1 MCGIVGYIGKK
12 EAFPILIK
20 GLRRLEYR
28 GYDSAGVALINDGN
42 GLNVC
47 KTKGKVDNLVE
58 YCKDKDTTGN
68 VGIAHTRWATHGEPS
83 SVNAHPHYSESKNLA
98 IIHNGIIENYADLK
112 EKLQAKGRHFQSD
125 TDTEVLV
132 QLVEYIMERKDLD
145 LLTAV
150 QVALYQ
156 VIGAYAI
163 AILDKREPNQIIAAR
178 KQSPLVVGIGDG
190 EFFLGSDASPIVEYT
205 DKVVYLEDGNI
216 AVLRPGEELKVVDLL
231 DRKLHLDVQTVDLNL
246 GQLEKGGYPHFMLKE
261 IFEQPDCL
269 TNCMRGRVNLEM
281 DNVVLSSVIDYK
293 QQLLQAKRFIIV
305 ACGTSWHAGL
315 IGKQIIENYCRIP
328 VEVEY
333 ASEFRYRNPVIN
345 SDDVVIAIS
354 QSGETADTLAAVQL
368 AKEHGAFI
376 YGVCNAIG
384 SSIPRATHTGCYI
397 HVGPEIGVAS
407 TKAFT
412 GQVTV
417 LTMLALA
424 LAKEK
429 GTIDQE
435 EYLHIVRELHA
446 IPDKMGQVLKLN
458 SRIADLSRTFTYAR
472 NFLYLGRGYS
482 YPVALEGALKLKE
495 ISYIHAEGYPAA
507 EMKHGPIAL
516 IDSDMPV
523 VVIATHN
530 AMYEKVLSNI
540 QEVKA
545 RKGKV
550 MAIVSEGD
558 ETISRI
564 ADEVIE
570 LPSTLECLEPLLATI
585 PLQLLAYHVAV
596 CKGGVG
602 FMDKSVNK
610 RVKNL
615 AFSCEML
622 NFAEIITNILFCLW
636 IMEHH

>member
-1 MCGIVGYIGKK
+1 MCGIVGYMGKR

-20 GLRRLEYR
+20 GLKRLEYR
-28 GYDSAGVALINDGN
+28 GYDSAGVALINDDG
-42 GLNVC
+42 GLNVY
-47 KTKGKVDNLVE
+47 KTKGKVAGLED
-58 YCKDKDTTGN
+58 YCADKDISGS

-83 SVNAHPHYSESKNLA
+83 SVNAHPHYSASKRLA
-98 IIHNGIIENYADLK
+98 IIHNGIIENYADLRGK
-112 EKLQAKGRHFQSD
+112 LMEKGVTFRSD

-132 QLVEYIMERKDLD
+132 QLIEYIQMKKNLD

-150 QVALYQ
+150 QLALHE

-163 AILDKREPNQIIAAR
+163 AILDKSNPDQLIAAR
-178 KQSPLVVGIGDG
+178 KQSPLVVGIGDD

-216 AVLRPGEELKVVDLL
+216 AVIRRGEELEVVNIYN
-231 DRKLHLDVQTVDLNL
+231 RKLSPEIKTVDINL
-246 GQLEKGGYPHFMLKE
+246 GQIEKGGYAHFMLKE
-261 IFEQPDCL
+261 IFEQPECL
-269 TNCMRGRVNLEM
+269 TNCMRGRINL
-281 DNVVLSSVIDYK
+281 DADHVTLSAVIDYRR
-293 QQLLQAKRFIIV
+293 QLLSAKRIIIV

-315 IGKQIIENYCRIP
+315 IGKQIIENLCRIP

-333 ASEFRYRNPVIN
+333 ASEFRYRNPVV
-345 SDDVVIAIS
+345 SDDDVVIAIS
-354 QSGETADTLAAVQL
+354 QSGETADTLAAVEM
-368 AKEHGAFI
+368 AKQKGAFI
-376 YGVCNAIG
+376 YGICNAIG
-384 SSIPRATHTGCYI
+384 SSIPRATDTGSYI

-424 LAKEK
+424 LGEAK
-429 GTIDQE
+429 GTVAHD
-435 EYLHIVRELHA
+435 EYLHIVCELSK
-446 IPDKMGQVLKLN
+446 IPDKIRDVLQLN
-458 SRIADLSRTFTYAR
+458 QRISELSRMFTYAT
-472 NFLYLGRGYS
+472 NFLYLGRGFS

-540 QEVKA
+540 QEIKA

-550 MAIVSEGD
+550 IALVTKGD
-558 ETISRI
+558 DTISRI

-570 LPSTLECLEPLLATI
+570 LPDTLECLEPLIATI
-585 PLQLLAYHVAV
+585 PLQLLAYHIAV
-596 CKGGVG
+596 CKGKDV
-602 FMDKSVNK
+602 DQPRNLAKSVT
-610 RVKNL
+610 V
-615 AFSCEML
+615 E
-622 NFAEIITNILFCLW
+622 
-636 IMEHH
+636 

>member
-28 GYDSAGVALINDGN
+28 GYDSAGVALINDN
-42 GLNVC
+42 HDLNVC

-83 SVNAHPHYSESKNLA
+83 SKNAHPHYSQSKSLA
-98 IIHNGIIENYADLK
+98 IIHNGIIENYAEIK
-112 EKLQAKGRHFQSD
+112 RNLQDKGIEFRSD

-132 QLVEYIMERKDLD
+132 QLIEYVKTENGLD

-150 QVALYQ
+150 QVALRQ

-163 AILDKREPNQIIAAR
+163 AVIDRDEPGEIVAAR
-178 KQSPLVVGIGDG
+178 KQSPLVVGIGEG
-190 EFFLGSDASPIVEYT
+190 EFFLGSDASPIIEYT
-205 DKVVYLEDGNI
+205 DKMVYLEDGNI
-216 AVLRPGEELKVVDLL
+216 AVLSPGHELKVVSIMGKQQ
-231 DRKLHLDVQTVDLNL
+231 KLEIKHVDLNL
-246 GQLEKGGYPHFMLKE
+246 GQIEKGGYPHFMLKE
-261 IFEQPDCL
+261 IFEQPECL
-269 TNCMRGRVNLEM
+269 KNCMRGRI
-281 DNVVLSSVIDYK
+281 NVDADHVTLSALIDYRR
-293 QQLLQAKRFIIV
+293 QLLHAKRIVIV

-315 IGKQIIENYCRIP
+315 IGKQLIESFCRIP

-333 ASEFRYRNPVIN
+333 ASEFRYRNPVVTK
-345 SDDVVIAIS
+345 DDVVIAIS

-368 AKEHGAFI
+368 AKERGAFI
-376 YGVCNAIG
+376 YGICNAIG
-384 SSIPRATHTGCYI
+384 SSIPRATDTGTYI

-417 LTMLALA
+417 LTMFALA
-424 LAKEK
+424 LAEAK
-429 GTIDQE
+429 GTMPRD
-435 EYLHIVRELHA
+435 EYLAVARELSRVPEM
-446 IPDKMGQVLKLN
+446 IEQVLKSNDLV
-458 SRIADLSRTFTYAR
+458 ADLARTFTYAR

-523 VVIATHN
+523 VAIATHN

-540 QEVKA
+540 QEIKA
-545 RKGKV
+545 RQGRVIALVTK
-550 MAIVSEGD
+550 GD
-558 ETISRI
+558 ETISKI
-564 ADEVIE
+564 ADRVIE
-570 LPSTLECLEPLLATI
+570 LPDCMECLEPLVATI
-585 PLQLLAYHVAV
+585 PLQLLAYHIAV
-596 CKGGVG
+596 CKGKDV
-602 FMDKSVNK
+602 DQPRNLAKSVT
-610 RVKNL
+610 V
-615 AFSCEML
+615 E
-622 NFAEIITNILFCLW
+622 
-636 IMEHH
+636 

>member
-28 GYDSAGVALINDGN
+28 GYDSAGVALINSDQQ
-42 GLNVC
+42 LNVY
-47 KTKGKVDNLVE
+47 KTKGKVDNLCE
-58 YCKDKDTTGN
+58 FCSDKN
-68 VGIAHTRWATHGEPS
+68 VSGTIGIAHTRWATHGEPS
-83 SVNAHPHYSESKNLA
+83 SRNAHPHYSQSHNLA
-98 IIHNGIIENYADLK
+98 IIHNGIIENYADIK
-112 EKLQAKGRHFQSD
+112 QKLMAKGVTFQSD

-132 QLVEYIMERKDLD
+132 QLVEYIMVKKNLI
-145 LLTAV
+145 LLEAV

-163 AILDKREPNQIIAAR
+163 AIIDKRDPSQIIAAR
-178 KQSPLVVGIGDG
+178 KQSPLVVGIGDD
-190 EFFLGSDASPIVEYT
+190 EFFLGSDASPIIEYT

-216 AVLRPGEELKVVDLL
+216 AVIRLGEELKVVSILGEEQDLAV
-231 DRKLHLDVQTVDLNL
+231 KTVDIDL
-246 GQLEKGGYPHFMLKE
+246 GQIEKGGYPHFMLKE
-261 IFEQPDCL
+261 IFEQPECL
-269 TNCMRGRVNLEM
+269 TNCMRGRI
-281 DNVVLSSVIDYK
+281 NVEGDHVTLSALIDYRR
-293 QQLLQAKRFIIV
+293 QLVQAKRIVIV

-315 IGKQIIENYCRIP
+315 IGKQIIESLCRVP

-333 ASEFRYRNPVIN
+333 ASEFRYRNPVVTA
-345 SDDVVIAIS
+345 DDVVIAIS

-368 AKEHGAFI
+368 AKEKGAFI
-376 YGVCNAIG
+376 YGICNAIG
-384 SSIPRATHTGCYI
+384 SSIPRATNTGTYI

-417 LTMLALA
+417 LTMFALA
-424 LAKEK
+424 LAEAR
-429 GTIDQE
+429 GTIDRQ
-435 EYLHIVRELHA
+435 EYLKIVKGLNA
-446 IPDKMGQVLKLN
+446 IPGVISEVLKTN
-458 SRIADLSRTFTYAR
+458 DKVKDMARTFTYAH

-540 QEVKA
+540 QEIKA
-545 RKGKV
+545 RQGRVIALVSKG
-550 MAIVSEGD
+550 D
-558 ETISRI
+558 DTIAKI

-570 LPSTLECLEPLLATI
+570 LPDVLECLEPLVATI

-596 CKGGVG
+596 CKGKNV
-602 FMDKSVNK
+602 DQPRNLAKSVT
-610 RVKNL
+610 V
-615 AFSCEML
+615 E
-622 NFAEIITNILFCLW
+622 
-636 IMEHH
+636 

>member
-1 MCGIVGYIGKK
+1 MCGIVGYIGTK
-12 EAFPILIK
+12 EAFPVLIK

-28 GYDSAGVALINDGN
+28 GYDSAGVALINTN
-42 GLNVC
+42 GDLNVY
-47 KTKGKVDNLVE
+47 KAKGKVDNLVE
-58 YCKDKDTTGN
+58 FCSDKDVSGTI
-68 VGIAHTRWATHGEPS
+68 GIAHTRWATHGEPS
-83 SVNAHPHYSESKNLA
+83 SRNAHPHYSESHNLA
-98 IIHNGIIENYADLK
+98 IIHNGIIENYADIK
-112 EKLQAKGRHFQSD
+112 EKLMAKGIHFKSD

-132 QLVEYIMERKDLD
+132 QLIEYIQVHKQLD

-163 AILDKREPNQIIAAR
+163 AVLDKRNPEQIVAAR
-178 KQSPLVVGIGDG
+178 KQSPLVVGIGEN

-216 AVLRPGEELKVVDLL
+216 AVIRRDKELKVVSILGEEQEL
-231 DRKLHLDVQTVDLNL
+231 KVKTVDIDL
-246 GQLEKGGYPHFMLKE
+246 GLIEKGGYPHFMLKE
-261 IFEQPDCL
+261 IFEQPECL
-269 TNCMRGRVNLEM
+269 TNCMRGRVNV
-281 DNVVLSSVIDYK
+281 DADHVTLSALIDYRR
-293 QQLLQAKRFIIV
+293 QLLDAKRIVIV

-315 IGKQIIENYCRIP
+315 IGKQIIEKLCRIP

-333 ASEFRYRNPVIN
+333 ASEFRYRNPVVGKG
-345 SDDVVIAIS
+345 DVVIAIS

-368 AKEHGAFI
+368 AKEKGAFI
-376 YGVCNAIG
+376 YGICNAIG
-384 SSIPRATHTGCYI
+384 SSIPRATNTGTYI

-417 LTMLALA
+417 LVMFALA
-424 LAKEK
+424 LSEAK
-429 GTIDQE
+429 GTVKRD
-435 EYLHIVRELHA
+435 EYLKIVKGLSEIPMKIRE
-446 IPDKMGQVLKLN
+446 VLQTN
-458 SRIADLSRTFTYAR
+458 ERVADLARTFTYAH

-540 QEVKA
+540 QEIKA
-545 RKGKV
+545 RQGRVIALVSKG
-550 MAIVSEGD
+550 D
-558 ETISRI
+558 DTIAKI

-570 LPSTLECLEPLLATI
+570 LPDVQECLEPLVATI

-596 CKGGVG
+596 CKGKNV
-602 FMDKSVNK
+602 DQPRNLAKSVT
-610 RVKNL
+610 V
-615 AFSCEML
+615 E
-622 NFAEIITNILFCLW
+622 
-636 IMEHH
+636 